1 VRLINLIF
9 CLFFFSCT
17 QLKKTTQSREG
28 IQTYS
33 YTDVSGRY
41 LYSRELKKEKNKLI
55 TRTILGVDQAG
66 QTKVLEKSITVS
78 QLGTIKVGS
87 KREIVSRPIAS
98 DFEVWLEGKK
108 YFSKI
113 RMLEKEKKLLVELDS
128 PEAKWKGTS
137 TYLFPKKKYFCFF
150 SQIPDCLN
158 HSFLLKRALDKKD
171 KGFSFVIVWDNYPYV
186 QDQFTGVA
194 QTPFSSAILKFEGS
208 EKKKLK
214 YIVEVDGQT
223 VLYHFSPS
231 FDLMRILWI
240 AQGLTVVPPGEEI
253 NSSDD

>member
-17 QLKKTTQSREG
+17 QLKKTIQSREG

-55 TRTILGVDQAG
+55 TRTILGLDQAG

-113 RMLEKEKKLLVELDS
+113 RMLENEKKILVELDS
-128 PEAKWKGTS
+128 PEAKWKGT
-137 TYLFPKKKYFCFF
+137 
-150 SQIPDCLN
+150 
-158 HSFLLKRALDKKD
+158 
-171 KGFSFVIVWDNYPYV
+171 
-186 QDQFTGVA
+186 
-194 QTPFSSAILKFEGS
+194 
-208 EKKKLK
+208 
-214 YIVEVDGQT
+214 
-223 VLYHFSPS
+223 
-231 FDLMRILWI
+231 
-240 AQGLTVVPPGEEI
+240 
-253 NSSDD
+253 